1 MYLQTGATALF
12 VAAEGGHLKVV
23 EMLIAAKSQVD
34 VQEEVSVSIFCCHM
48 EPCASECIIVK
59 TL

>member
-12 VAAEGGHLKVV
+12 VAAERGHLKVV

-34 VQEEVSVSIFCCHM
+34 LQEEVSASIILL
-48 EPCASECIIVK
+48 PYG
-59 TL
+59 TLLK